1 MAFRLTDLPYAYDA
15 LAPFGM
21 SEETVRIHH
30 DRHHRTYVD
39 SLNKAIAGT
48 GWDDLNLEEIVTS
61 SYEKDAV
68 AQSAIFNNASQHW
81 NHTLFWQLIGPGES
95 KLPGELERTLTDSF
109 GSFAAFRQQFVANG
123 VAQFGS
129 GWVWLVKDQKSGRL
143 EIVKTGNGVDP
154 LCFGQKTLLGCDV
167 WEHSYYID
175 YRNQRPAYLENFLD
189 RLVDWETVAA
199 RL

>member
-1 MAFRLTDLPYAYDA
+1 MAFRLADLPYAYDA
-15 LAPFGM
+15 LAPLGM

-30 DRHHRTYVD
+30 DRHHRAYVD
-39 SLNKAIAGT
+39 NLNKAIAGT
-48 GWDDLNLEEIVTS
+48 GWDDLNLDEIVTS
-61 SYEKDAV
+61 SYEKDTV

-95 KLPGELERTLTDSF
+95 KLPGELERALTDSF
-109 GSFAAFRQQFVANG
+109 GSLDAFRQQFVANG

-143 EIVKTGNGVDP
+143 EIVKTSNGVNP
-154 LCFGQKTLLGCDV
+154 LCSGQKTLLGCDV